1 MFSGVDLDIARWSI
15 EPPISDRQSVA
26 ERRFGSAHATGCF
39 MAFCDGSVRL
49 TSYKIDA
56 GLHRRL
62 GHRNDGR
69 GTAAP

>member
-49 TSYKIDA
+49 TS
-56 GLHRRL
+56 
-62 GHRNDGR
+62 
-69 GTAAP
+69 